1 MSNLLFSGLCSVSL
15 VPFADTLDDDLC
27 VDVTKNANGLAIKAR
42 THNNLTATPAEYG
55 LLNWLIT
62 RLPLIGVEPK
72 DGDCY
77 YIRQSIITP
86 AITETCESTVEYT
99 EAKETEVAETDNG
112 VVDYA
117 Q

>member
-1 MSNLLFSGLCSVSL
+1 MTCVS
-15 VPFADTLDDDLC
+15 TLP
-27 VDVTKNANGLAIKAR
+27 KNANGLAIKAR

-62 RLPLIGVEPK
+62 RLPLLGVEPK

-77 YIRQSIITP
+77 YIRQSIITQ
-86 AITETCESTVEYT
+86 AFTEACVSTVEYT
-99 EAKETEVAETDNG
+99 ESKETETVETDNG
-112 VVDYA
+112 VADYA